1 MAVYTIEEILSQ
13 LSSLQESHELSIIK
27 ISEPISAEPRA
38 TDATGN
44 RSSDAST
51 DDGHGSLSPVSL
63 EADLTHYKVR
73 LYG

>member
-1 MAVYTIEEILSQ
+1 MATHTAEEILSQ

-44 RSSDAST
+44 RSSDAYT
-51 DDGHGSLSPVSL
+51 DDGHGSPSPLSL
-63 EADLTHYKVR
+63 ETDLTHYKVR
-73 LYG
+73 PYE